1 MPGLPI
7 TDAGK
12 YGCIFLRFAAHKDTR
27 VISCSV
33 PNYWADRE
41 F

>member
-1 MPGLPI
+1 MSGLPI

-12 YGCIFLRFAAHKDTR
+12 YGGIFLCCSAHKDTR
-27 VISCSV
+27 VISCGV